1 MIQSSLIIYY
11 VAKFFLISRFRES
24 AAGINRVSYFLA
36 VNLAYIPVLLIT
48 PVIYLSIYYS
58 IAAFLGMCEFVR
70 LWVGG
75 CKYRIRRKY
84 GGSYGVGELD
94 SGQVSCFVIGV
105 GEGSF
110 VRMLV
115 RILGMEGGR
124 GGN

>member
-1 MIQSSLIIYY
+1 
-11 VAKFFLISRFRES
+11 
-24 AAGINRVSYFLA
+24 
-36 VNLAYIPVLLIT
+36 
-48 PVIYLSIYYS
+48 
-58 IAAFLGMCEFVR
+58 MCEFVR

-75 CKYRIRRKY
+75 CKYRIRGKY

-124 GGN
+124 GGNWRSEGGYLTRGKRENEVEEWRED